1 MKLKITWLETVLSRW
16 GVVANEPSNPESVK
30 PVDNESDGEVASS
43 TRDQDPEKNAPMP
56 DIYSDELSETVPDLR
71 FLDQPSPGADE
82 SVGFDPYDTAKMQK
96 K

>member
-1 MKLKITWLETVLSRW
+1 MKLLISWLETILSRW
-16 GVVANEPSNPESVK
+16 GVVADVPSNPESINADELDLPK
-30 PVDNESDGEVASS
+30 DMQDLMSD
-43 TRDQDPEKNAPMP
+43 APMP